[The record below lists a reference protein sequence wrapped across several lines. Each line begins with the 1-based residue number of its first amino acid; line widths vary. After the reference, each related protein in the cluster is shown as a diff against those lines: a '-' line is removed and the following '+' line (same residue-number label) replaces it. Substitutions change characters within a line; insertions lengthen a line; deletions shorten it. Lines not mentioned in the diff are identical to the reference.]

1 MARQSL
7 SESERPRL
15 DMSPLIDISFL
26 LLIYFLVTS
35 TLEPVESDLSLTM
48 PGDRPI
54 RAAFL
59 PDPMEIEITRT
70 GAILANSELLD
81 LDTSARE
88 LPLLID
94 RLRTYAE
101 SARLTGTQPR
111 VSISAHQTPRWP
123 MQTRSTFSGSGM
135 MTWLTRGSE
144 NQPRSAR

>member
-111 VSISAHQTPRWP
+111 VSISADDASKGQRFVDVINALADEHVGIEEVVLAGFAKDP
-123 MQTRSTFSGSGM
+123 
-135 MTWLTRGSE
+135 
-144 NQPRSAR
+144 